1 MPAKPK
7 LRKLKHAAGVNTPL
21 HKALSHPLRY
31 RILLVLGEIE
41 ASPKELSEL
50 LDEDFHRVCEHVRI
64 LKKADMIELVDED
77 SRRGGIQHVY
87 KANVRPL
94 IEANEWALVPKFARE
109 ANSVAI
115 LRIAI
120 DDATA
125 AVNEGVF
132 DSHPRRALLQ
142 KPMIVDEQG
151 FADADDSALQH
162 LDNLHRIAA
171 ESAGRLAG
179 NPGIAIKTVTI
190 IHPAASPRDAG

>member
-1 MPAKPK
+1 MPLDPK
-7 LRKLKHAAGVNTPL
+7 LSKLKHAAGVNAPL

-50 LDEDFHRVCEHVRI
+50 LEEDFHRVCEHVQI

-87 KANVRPL
+87 KASVRPL
-94 IEANEWALVPKFARE
+94 IEANEWALVPKLARE

-125 AVNEGVF
+125 AVNAGTF

-162 LDNLHRIAA
+162 LDNLNRIASEA
-171 ESAGRLAG
+171 AGRLAG
-179 NPGIAIKTVTI
+179 KPGIAIKTVTI
-190 IHPAASPRDAG
+190 IHPAASPQAG